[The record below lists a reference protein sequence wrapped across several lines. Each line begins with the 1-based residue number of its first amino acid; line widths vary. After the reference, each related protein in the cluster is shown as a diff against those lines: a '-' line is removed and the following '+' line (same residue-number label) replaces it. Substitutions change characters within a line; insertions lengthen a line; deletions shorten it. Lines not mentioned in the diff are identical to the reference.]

1 MVTQSCQECWCS
13 EVNTEL
19 SGDIKVNPL
28 WIFFFF
34 FILTLTELS
43 LRGLISWQR
52 QRSGVWGSPHCPP
65 DATVGWRPGH
75 VLCAEWPQ
83 QIPPLGELVETLP
96 WGSEKSQELSVCW
109 KLGWRRWGE
118 HPKNGW
124 RWALETGSCPF
135 YGFYVVSV
143 TLSGTEQER
152 WNNDLDKRKTKDKM
166 FTGELLLAGSSQ
178 AAKSLLFSRLNLRL
192 KGSSQTLKDPRA
204 QPGLGK
210 EGSAEAVEP
219 CPLRRAATS
228 LKWIKTALLAW
239 VWFHVNLPTG
249 KAHVPSDQ
257 RGHRAQNPRQMCQSH
272 LEEMFLCLGWPLCQH
287 FPLDFMCWISC
298 PSPEEGAPGEKK
310 NSIARKIFWETSL
323 FGLRKFWWYQARFSK
338 VACNYKKKRSHGF
351 VPKSPEVTR
360 EMTLDLSRS
369 GLKGM
374 VHYIISTLYCKCL
387 RTLGFLHISQST
399 GWEALR
405 WQLQA
410 LPFSE
415 HHRNVSRP

>member
-28 WIFFFF
+28 WFFFF
-34 FILTLTELS
+34 FTLTLTELS

-210 EGSAEAVEP
+210 EGSAEAVGP

-298 PSPEEGAPGEKK
+298 PSPEEGAPG
-310 NSIARKIFWETSL
+310 
-323 FGLRKFWWYQARFSK
+323 
-338 VACNYKKKRSHGF
+338 KKK
-351 VPKSPEVTR
+351 K
-360 EMTLDLSRS
+360 
-369 GLKGM
+369 
-374 VHYIISTLYCKCL
+374 
-387 RTLGFLHISQST
+387 
-399 GWEALR
+399 
-405 WQLQA
+405 
-410 LPFSE
+410 
-415 HHRNVSRP
+415 